1 MAPVLSRIPQ
11 LPVSIPGPREPWWT
25 MTFTVGLHRAIRAVR
40 KWVGVSQNV
49 IKTDVALVGAGIMS
63 ATLGALLRQLEP
75 TWSISL
81 FERLHAAA
89 AESSDPWNN
98 AGTGHSALCEL
109 NYTPAGADG
118 EIDITKAL
126 NINEQ
131 FQQSRQ
137 FWAYGVD
144 NGVLGA
150 PDEFINPIPH
160 VAFCHGES
168 GVEFLRKR
176 HAALSSQ
183 TLFEDM
189 EFITDDG
196 EFAAR
201 LPLMAAGR
209 DYSDP
214 VALNWYT
221 EGTDVD
227 FGALTQQLLNYVGRD
242 AHLYYGHEVRNL
254 SQQSDG
260 SWALK
265 IKNTGTGDILRVEA
279 KFVFIGAGGGALHL
293 LQKSGIPE
301 AKGFGGFPV
310 SGQFFRC
317 TNPELIAEH
326 SAKVYGQA
334 AVGAPPMSVPHLDT
348 RVINHDKG
356 LLFGPYAG
364 WSPKF
369 LKTGGVMDLPKS
381 VKPGNLLPMMSI
393 APKEFG
399 LLKYL
404 IGELAATS
412 ADRVKTLQ
420 EFVPRATGGDWE
432 MITAGQRVQVI
443 RATGNSG
450 NLEFG
455 TAVVAAGD
463 GTIAGLLGASPG
475 ASTAVPA
482 MLNVLQQ
489 CFGSRFDGWTPKLT
503 EMIPSYGK
511 KLNDEPALFRRL
523 WDWTNRSLE
532 LTGAGTAKAGA
543 APAAEP
549 EAVEPA

>member
-1 MAPVLSRIPQ
+1 MA
-11 LPVSIPGPREPWWT
+11 
-25 MTFTVGLHRAIRAVR
+25 
-40 KWVGVSQNV
+40 KV

-63 ATLGALLRQLEP
+63 ATLGALLRRLEP
-75 TWSISL
+75 SWSISL
-81 FERLHAAA
+81 FERLEAAA

-109 NYTPAGADG
+109 NYTPADANGD
-118 EIDITKAL
+118 IDITKAL

-131 FQQSRQ
+131 FQVSRQ

-144 NGVLGA
+144 NGLLGA

-160 VAFCHGES
+160 VSFCHGAD
-168 GVEFLRKR
+168 GVEYLRKR
-176 HAALSSQ
+176 HAALSSH
-183 TLFEDM
+183 TLFEGM
-189 EFITDDG
+189 EFIDDDA

-201 LPLMAAGR
+201 LPLMGAGR

-221 EGTDVD
+221 QGTDVD
-227 FGALTQQLLNYVGRD
+227 FGALTQQLLNFVGRD
-242 AHLYYGHEVRNL
+242 ADLYFGHEVRNL
-254 SQQSDG
+254 TKQSDG
-260 SWALK
+260 SWVMK
-265 IKNTGTGDILRVEA
+265 IRNNRTGEKVRVEA
-279 KFVFIGAGGGALHL
+279 KFVFVGAGGGALHL
-293 LQKSGIPE
+293 LQKSGISE

-310 SGQFFRC
+310 SGEFFRC
-317 TNPELIAEH
+317 TNPDVIAQH

-393 APKEFG
+393 APQEFG

-404 IGELAATS
+404 ISELAAS
-412 ADRVKTLQ
+412 PADRVKTLQ
-420 EFVPRATGGDWE
+420 DFAPRAVGEDWE
-432 MITAGQRVQVI
+432 LITAGQRVQVI
-443 RATGNSG
+443 RKTGVGGS
-450 NLEFG
+450 LEFG
-455 TAVVAAGD
+455 TAVVAEGD
-463 GTIAGLLGASPG
+463 GTLAGLLGASPG

-482 MLNVLQQ
+482 MISVLQQ
-489 CFGSRFDGWTPKLT
+489 CFSGRFEGWKSTLT
-503 EMIPSYGK
+503 EMIPSFGQ
-511 KLNDEPALFRRL
+511 KLDENPALYREL
-523 WDWTNRSLE
+523 WDWTNRSLR
-532 LTGAGTAKAGA
+532 LTARPDA
-543 APAAEP
+543 
-549 EAVEPA
+549 